1 MKTLN
6 IITAVESNA
15 LENAATV
22 IFYKDGH
29 TCTVDVISTG
39 QIGHVM
45 NKYYGTDIRLHPV
58 ARNDRGHFV
67 SIKGYEQQIKDVAF
81 NSGWINI
88 QEDETVEE
96 VSVFE
101 ELPTLNLNT
110 VNLVPNNIV
119 QMAFGKVDQ
128 PQPITRIRGGIQLTQ
143 EAVVIKLDPDHSQ
156 YQEHNPDLNVDQMDT
171 SLEGVIKQACRIFYD
186 YFKDE
191 MYIKTINREQLSKQ
205 FSIIWNKNTQ
215 FHFHKDAMKYY
226 IFDCIK
232 YYFNEALGN
241 KVYLTKND
249 FIIAVNKALRQSMA
263 LVKAA

>member
-6 IITAVESNA
+6 IITAVESTN

-22 IFYKDGH
+22 MFYKDGH
-29 TCTVDVISTG
+29 TCTIDVISTG

-67 SIKGYEQQIKDVAF
+67 SIKGYEQQIIDVAF
-81 NSGWINI
+81 KSGWIVLEEN
-88 QEDETVEE
+88 TVTEE
-96 VSVFE
+96 SVLE
-101 ELPTLNLNT
+101 ELPVATPNLI
-110 VNLVPNNIV
+110 PNNIV
-119 QMAFGKVDQ
+119 KMAFGKVDQ
-128 PQPITRIRGGIQLTQ
+128 PEPITRVRGGIQLTA
-143 EAVVIKLDPDHSQ
+143 EPVIVKLDPNHSL
-156 YQEHNPDLNVDQMDT
+156 YQEHNPDLRTEEQDY

-186 YFKDE
+186 YFKNE
-191 MYIKTINREQLSKQ
+191 MYIKTINREQLTKQ
-205 FSIIWNKNTQ
+205 FSIIWDKNV
-215 FHFHKDAMKYY
+215 HLHAHKDAMKFY

-241 KVYLTKND
+241 RVYLTKND

-263 LVKAA
+263 LIKAA